1 MATTSPPATTIETD
15 LARLAEHYEFRNRD
29 DIVDFVREHPEVV
42 GPLLDGVEVVPR
54 YFGSEAPLALKVEWA
69 RESDGRPELIALIG
83 TDMDVD
89 ASLTALRRF
98 DEEWWLDAM
107 PRTGYDLIFS
117 LDPSDCGR
125 LRLGR
130 VP

>member
-1 MATTSPPATTIETD
+1 MATTSPATATSEAG
-15 LARLAEHYEFRNRD
+15 LARLAEHYEFRNWD

-42 GPLLDGVEVVPR
+42 GPLLDGAEVVPR

-117 LDPSDCGR
+117 LESI
-125 LRLGR
+125 
-130 VP
+130 